1 VTRRAPERADAVVV
15 GARPAGTATAV
26 ALASAGR
33 HVVVLDRAGFPSD
46 TLSTHLMFAGGVA
59 ELARTG
65 VLEAV
70 LALGAPPMPEA
81 LMSGAGIEV
90 RAGYTPV
97 EGIDYALCVRRT
109 GLDAALVARA
119 REAGADVREHTRATD
134 LVWREGRVAG
144 VRGEGFEIHA
154 PLVVGADGR
163 RSTVARL
170 VGASE
175 PYRSNANGRA
185 CFFAYL
191 SDPHAS
197 WRGVAAQWRGGREL
211 GTAFPC
217 DGGLTLVLLM
227 PPVEH
232 AARFRADLDSEWER
246 TIDLL
251 PGLRERLDGC
261 ERVTKIRS
269 AVDTT
274 SYFRRSS
281 GPGWALPGDAG
292 HFKDPVTAQGIRDA
306 LRFGRL
312 LGETAARELDAGPG
326 ALDRALRLWE
336 RDRELECLETYA
348 WTNGLAR
355 AEPMTPIEIELYRA
369 AAADPA
375 LATRVLDVFS
385 RTRRPAEAVPLRLG
399 ARMTWRALRR
409 PDAQPRAVLRAAGR
423 ELRDALRL
431 RATSSDRMDHARR
444 FIRQARAHRRPEV
457 ALSRA
462 VRQAGR
468 VARSRSPPPGR

>member
-1 VTRRAPERADAVVV
+1 V
-15 GARPAGTATAV
+15 GA
-26 ALASAGR
+26 
-33 HVVVLDRAGFPSD
+33 
-46 TLSTHLMFAGGVA
+46 
-59 ELARTG
+59 
-65 VLEAV
+65 
-70 LALGAPPMPEA
+70 
-81 LMSGAGIEV
+81 
-90 RAGYTPV
+90 
-97 EGIDYALCVRRT
+97 
-109 GLDAALVARA
+109 
-119 REAGADVREHTRATD
+119 TD
-134 LVWREGRVAG
+134 
-144 VRGEGFEIHA
+144 
-154 PLVVGADGR
+154 
-163 RSTVARL
+163 
-170 VGASE
+170 

-197 WRGVAAQWRGGREL
+197 WRGVAAQWRAGPEL

-227 PPVEH
+227 PPVER
-232 AARFRADLDSEWER
+232 AARFRADLDAEWER
-246 TIDLL
+246 TVDLL

-269 AVDTT
+269 AIDTT

-312 LGETAARELDAGPG
+312 LGEAVARELDAGPAG
-326 ALDRALRLWE
+326 LDRVLRRWE

-355 AEPMTPIEIELYRA
+355 GEAMTPIEVELYRA

-385 RTRRPAEAVPLRLG
+385 RTRRPAEALPLRLG
-399 ARMTWRALRR
+399 ARMALRALRR
-409 PDAQPRAVLRAAGR
+409 PGAEPRSVVRAAAR
-423 ELRDALRL
+423 ELGGVLDLQRERVRL
-431 RATSSDRMDHARR
+431 SVCRSV
-444 FIRQARAHRRPEV
+444 RP
-457 ALSRA
+457 
-462 VRQAGR
+462 
-468 VARSRSPPPGR
+468 